1 MLDIENILKQLA
13 KKRPVFHS
21 EADFQ
26 HALAWEIQTCYPNA
40 NIRIEKPYLIDGR
53 PFYIDL
59 IVEIDDKIIAIELKY
74 KTKKF
79 EFELNGENF
88 SLRNHGAQ
96 NWGRYHF
103 VNDIVR
109 LEKLM
114 EQFEIS
120 QGYAIFLTN
129 DMYYQSKP
137 KDNTDYFDFGLQNE
151 KTLSGILTW
160 KDEKKIDKTLQLK
173 NDYLLNWQQ
182 YEPTYQFQYLIVKV

>member
-1 MLDIENILKQLA
+1 MIDIENILKQLA
-13 KKRPVFHS
+13 NKRPFFHS

-26 HALAWEIQTCYPNA
+26 HALAWEIQTCYPKA
-40 NIRIEKPYLIDGR
+40 NIRIEKLYLIDDR

-59 IVEIDDKIIAIELKY
+59 IVEMDDKIIAIELKY

-88 SLRNHGAQ
+88 SLKNQGAQ
-96 NWGRYHF
+96 GWGRYYF

-114 EQFEIS
+114 EKFEIS

-129 DMYYQSKP
+129 DMYYQSKS
-137 KDNTDYFDFGLQNE
+137 KDNTVYFDFSLQNE
-151 KTLSGILTW
+151 KTLSGILKL

>member
-1 MLDIENILKQLA
+1 MIDIENILKQLA
-13 KKRPVFHS
+13 NKRPFFHS

-26 HALAWEIQTCYPNA
+26 HALAWEIQTCYPKA
-40 NIRIEKPYLIDGR
+40 NIRIEKPYLIDDR

-59 IVEIDDKIIAIELKY
+59 IVEMDDKIIAIELKY

-88 SLRNHGAQ
+88 SLKNQGAQ
-96 NWGRYHF
+96 GWGRYYF

-114 EQFEIS
+114 EKFEIS

-129 DMYYQSKP
+129 DMYYQSKS
-137 KDNTDYFDFGLQNE
+137 KDNTVYFDFSLQNE
-151 KTLSGILTW
+151 KTLSGILKL
-160 KDEKKIDKTLQLK
+160 KDEKKDR
-173 NDYLLNWQQ
+173 
-182 YEPTYQFQYLIVKV
+182 

>member
-1 MLDIENILKQLA
+1 MIDIENILKQLA
-13 KKRPVFHS
+13 NKRPFFHS

-26 HALAWEIQTCYPNA
+26 HALAWEIQTCYPKA
-40 NIRIEKPYLIDGR
+40 NIRIEKPYLIDDR

-59 IVEIDDKIIAIELKY
+59 IVEMDDKIIAIELKY

-79 EFELNGENF
+79 EFELNSENF
-88 SLRNHGAQ
+88 SLKNQGAQ
-96 NWGRYHF
+96 GWGRYYF

-114 EQFEIS
+114 EKFEIS

-129 DMYYQSKP
+129 DMYYQSKS
-137 KDNTDYFDFGLQNE
+137 KDNTVYFDFSLQNE
-151 KTLSGILTW
+151 KTLSGILKL

>member
-1 MLDIENILKQLA
+1 M
-13 KKRPVFHS
+13 
-21 EADFQ
+21 
-26 HALAWEIQTCYPNA
+26 
-40 NIRIEKPYLIDGR
+40 
-53 PFYIDL
+53 
-59 IVEIDDKIIAIELKY
+59 DDKIIAIELKY

-88 SLRNHGAQ
+88 SLKNQGAQ
-96 NWGRYHF
+96 GWGRYYF

-114 EQFEIS
+114 EKFEIS

-129 DMYYQSKP
+129 DMYYQSKS
-137 KDNTDYFDFGLQNE
+137 KDNTVYFDFSLQNE
-151 KTLSGILTW
+151 KTLSGILKL